1 MACSWALITI
11 QMLTLLLSPEDVHV
25 LQKEVF
31 HCASVHFERAMADRR
46 WRCFWIM
53 FTFDFFVERQTFN
66 LNFWM
71 AHWTVLTDD
80 SFWKCSRAHS
90 AISITESWRF
100 VMQCHLKAWRDPKHS
115 VLILRYVQSLGIF
128 GWDFFAHTFQHLW
141 CFSGCSEF
149 FFLYNL

>member
-11 QMLTLLLSPEDVHV
+11 QMLTLLLSPEDDHV

-31 HCASVHFERAMADRR
+31 HCASVHFERALADRR

-53 FTFDFFVERQTFN
+53 FIFDFFVEWQTFN

-71 AHWTVLTDD
+71 AYWTVITDD
-80 SFWKCSRAHS
+80 NFRKCSRAHS
-90 AISITESWRF
+90 AISITELWLF

-115 VLILRYVQSLGIF
+115 VLILRYVHSLGIF
-128 GWDFFAHTFQHLW
+128 WWEFLIHNFQHFLDVLDVLN
-141 CFSGCSEF
+141 F
-149 FFLYNL
+149 FPS